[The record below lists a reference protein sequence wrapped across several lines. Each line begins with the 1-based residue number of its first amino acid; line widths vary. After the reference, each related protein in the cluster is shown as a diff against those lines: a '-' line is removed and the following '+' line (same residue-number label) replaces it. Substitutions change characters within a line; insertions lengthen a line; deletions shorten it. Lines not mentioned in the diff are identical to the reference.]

1 MANNITY
8 ETTTSRFNEG
18 IGLLTGEQ
26 ITKLL
31 VACQN
36 AIKEQYPVAGSK
48 DIFSKVHDKG
58 EYGAYRLT
66 IQQLVDAGWI
76 SPSAINYIN
85 QKLTDHPEGPEKLET
100 RKSYFEYAKEYQYDD
115 RTGGKYPALSTELD
129 FAEAKIEAK
138 NNAQYYFIANNL
150 EGVATR
156 VELNTGGDVLL
167 SGFYQDQIAYDYL
180 NFIYDLFLAAR
191 VITPTVDEK
200 ITAGLLSV
208 ALCVNYDTALS
219 YANGLIKKD
228 TTGITSK
235 YWYDIGWNSIADK
248 PLAVSA
254 AKPDIPEVAP
264 IAGAATSAERSIDK
278 VKVEYS
284 IAGQNISARILY
296 DGIEIATSMPATLD
310 SLTKQLDKVINAAK
324 IVGPTEKYQILLN
337 FNQQLNASYESDIA
351 PIKKQLNITDPQI
364 VAANDA
370 DGNTITTTVTT
381 NPDGTK
387 TTTVET
393 VNAAGTIRTKETT
406 SEKVILETKTPER
419 DVTDPSPSEVPV
431 AANDETVNSANSV
444 DTYRATNLPFNTES
458 LPSDQQD
465 DSKGFKDPHKT
476 YPLKTSINKPDTNP
490 LATGVNSPAVA
501 ANPKTP
507 SGDRESLSAGASPA
521 ARNATRKREVKTA
534 GRNGATWAQP
544 ESPYAA
550 QYPYNKVFGSEA
562 GHAIEIDDSPGAER
576 LNWAHRS
583 GTFDEISPDGTKVTK
598 IVGDGYTIFDKN
610 GYILIEGVANVHVA
624 GNCNVIIMS
633 DTNLTMHGKVS
644 MDIHNDVDV
653 NIAGRLSLSV
663 GEGIYARNGGMMSLD
678 NVGDIDIDAKG
689 NFTTDTVGKFNL
701 TSESGVNVTSK
712 ADTHIK
718 SAGSFFNHSTGD
730 TNLCT
735 DAAIKTKSGAA
746 TEIKSGAAVNVESTA
761 DTNIKS
767 GGALNTEAA
776 GNTSL
781 KAAKVLSSDFN
792 APTIDVSTLNAAST
806 NLRATGTDTGTN
818 GGSTH
823 NLPVAGSASVTVP
836 ASAGS
841 ATDAVCAEPA
851 PISTVK
857 TVEKPVSR
865 SVAGKSQVVGRDS
878 GGVGGGSSLPN
889 DTSYDTEEESA
900 QSGDCRNGV
909 GTNDAG
915 QVSNSDD
922 TVSDQ
927 GGSGSGDISG
937 PGTGKA
943 PTTCNVYY
951 KTKKPMPALAMSGR
965 LTDDI
970 RLSDNY
976 VLRDIVHCVMA
987 KRKVTDITPY
997 RRGGKVIFGVWDIVQ
1012 NYRCLF
1018 LNIVEPLRE
1027 KYPGFVINSGWR
1039 PTDTAHGYAAVDLQ
1053 WPKYMEDRKKMIE
1066 IAEWIAVKFPHDQI
1080 LLERQDSKSNT
1091 AWIHLGYKRFDGQ
1104 QRNEHYTVQSVPW
1117 KVLSKTKKQFVRW

>member
-18 IGLLTGEQ
+18 IGLLTAEQ
-26 ITKLL
+26 IAKLL

-36 AIKEQYPVAGSK
+36 AIKEQYPVSGSK

-58 EYGAYRLT
+58 EYGAYRIT

-76 SPSAINYIN
+76 SSSAIAYIN

-115 RTGGKYPALSTELD
+115 RTGGKYPALNTELD

-138 NNAQYYFIANNL
+138 NNAQYYFIANKL

-167 SGFYQDQIAYDYL
+167 SGYYQDEIAYDYL
-180 NFIYDLFLAAR
+180 NFIYDLFLTAR

-200 ITAGLLSV
+200 VTAGLLSV

-228 TTGITSK
+228 TSGITSK
-235 YWYDIGWNSIADK
+235 YWYDIGWNSVADK
-248 PLAVSA
+248 PLAVST
-254 AKPDIPEVAP
+254 AKPDIPDVAP
-264 IAGAATSAERSIDK
+264 IDGAATSADRSIDK

-284 IAGQNISARILY
+284 ITGQNISARILY
-296 DGIEIATSMPATLD
+296 DGTEIATSMPATLD

-324 IVGPTEKYQILLN
+324 IVGPTDKYQVLQVFKQEL
-337 FNQQLNASYESDIA
+337 STTYESDIA
-351 PIKKQLNITDPQI
+351 PLKKQLNITDPQI
-364 VAANDA
+364 VATNDA
-370 DGNTITTTVTT
+370 EGNSITTTVTT

-406 SEKVILETKTPER
+406 SEKVILETKTPEK
-419 DVTDPSPSEVPV
+419 DVTDPPKTEVPV
-431 AANDETVNSANSV
+431 AANDETVNTANSLE
-444 DTYRATNLPFNTES
+444 TYRANNAPLNTDALPA
-458 LPSDQQD
+458 DQQD
-465 DSKGFKDPHKT
+465 DSKGFKDPNKT
-476 YPLKTSINKPDTNP
+476 YPLKTSVNKPDTNP
-490 LATGVNSPAVA
+490 LATGVNSAHVA
-501 ANPKTP
+501 PNPKVP
-507 SGDRESLSAGASPA
+507 AGDRESLSAGASPA
-521 ARNATRKREVKTA
+521 ARNATRKREVQTA
-534 GRNGATWAQP
+534 GRNGASWAQP

-550 QYPYNKVFGSEA
+550 RYPFNKVFGSEA

-583 GTFDEISPDGTKVTK
+583 GTFDEIGPDGTKVTK

-610 GYILIEGVANVHVA
+610 GYILIEGIANVHVA

-663 GEGIYARNGGMMSLD
+663 GEGIYARNGGMMSLE

-746 TEIKSGAAVNVESTA
+746 TEIKSGAAVNIE
-761 DTNIKS
+761 
-767 GGALNTEAA
+767 GA
-776 GNTSL
+776 GNISL
-781 KAAKVLSSDFN
+781 KAPLVTSSPIDT
-792 APTIDVSTLNAAST
+792 PTLDVTTANISTLNAGST

-823 NLPVAGSASVTVP
+823 DLPISGPTSATVTAP
-836 ASAGS
+836 ASAS
-841 ATDAVCAEPA
+841 EAVCAEPA

-865 SVAGKSQVVGRDS
+865 SVAGKPQVVGGGS
-878 GGVGGGSSLPN
+878 GGVGGGSGNADDTFN
-889 DTSYDTEEESA
+889 DTPADTPEDLDNPNA
-900 QSGDCRNGV
+900 DCNNGVSGDGTSNDPGTAAGDSGDASGTGDIQGKGV
-909 GTNDAG
+909 G
-915 QVSNSDD
+915 
-922 TVSDQ
+922 
-927 GGSGSGDISG
+927 
-937 PGTGKA
+937 KA
-943 PTTCNVYY
+943 QFGCNVYY
-951 KTKKPMPALAMSGR
+951 KSKQPMPALARSGR
-965 LTDDI
+965 LTPDI

-976 VLRDIVHCVMA
+976 ILSNFTKCRVESYDVGQIRPY
-987 KRKVTDITPY
+987 KRN
-997 RRGGKVIFGVWDIVQ
+997 GKTWFGVWDIVQ
-1012 NYRCLF
+1012 NYRCIA
-1018 LNIVEPLRE
+1018 LNVLEPLRE
-1027 KYPGFVINSGWR
+1027 VYPGFVINSGYR
-1039 PTDTAHGYAAVDLQ
+1039 HTTSAHAYAAVDLQ
-1053 WPKYMEDRKKMIE
+1053 WPNYASNRKKMLE
-1066 IAEWIAVKFPHDQI
+1066 IAKYCAERFAHDQI
-1080 LLERQDSKSNT
+1080 LLETRNRST
-1091 AWIHLGYKRFDGQ
+1091 AWLHIGYCYFNGE
-1104 QRNEHYTVQSVPW
+1104 QRNMHATGLQTKSGM
-1117 KVLSKTKKQFVRW
+1117 KLLSPNYKQFVPW